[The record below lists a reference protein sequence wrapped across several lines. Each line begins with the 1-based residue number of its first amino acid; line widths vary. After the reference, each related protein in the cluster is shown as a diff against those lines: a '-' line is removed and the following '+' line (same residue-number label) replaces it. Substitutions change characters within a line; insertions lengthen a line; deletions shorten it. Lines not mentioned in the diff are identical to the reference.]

1 MKLSLHNAYIKV
13 HDKKESGFTLVELL
27 VVILIIGILAAIAI
41 PMFLNQRQT
50 AFDAATK
57 SDFKN
62 AALAVQTYMSKGG
75 SPADLY
81 AKAGNKNSI
90 VFEGTGA
97 NFYAATTP
105 RWNALIPD
113 YTAPMSTGTYIDLR
127 IVPIAGTLW
136 KAHSAGEFCMAGGN
150 MNSGTYDYKGGNTL
164 LYGRMLYYDVALG
177 GIVDFAKVVEAH
189 KANQPTS
196 CSGFAAAY
204 VLAGGT

>member
-1 MKLSLHNAYIKV
+1 MKLSLQNYYNKV
-13 HDKKESGFTLVELL
+13 REKKESGFTLVELL

-41 PMFLNQRQT
+41 PLFLNQRQT
-50 AFDAATK
+50 AFDSTAK

-97 NFYAATTP
+97 NFYGPTTP
-105 RWNALIPD
+105 RWNTLMPAYP
-113 YTAPMSTGTYIDLR
+113 APMSTGTYIDMR
-127 IVPIAGTLW
+127 VVPTPISRW
-136 KAHSAGEFCMAGGN
+136 KTHAEGEFCMAGGN

-177 GIVDFAKVVEAH
+177 GLVDFSKIVEAY

-196 CSGFAAAY
+196 CSGFADAY
-204 VLAGGT
+204 IAAGGV